1 MKWIV
6 DRIEN
11 NLVVLENSTTRE
23 IKEVELNLLPS
34 SIHEGAILIKQ
45 ENKYILDEEEE
56 FKRRKEIEERFKR
69 LRQQ

>member
-23 IKEVELNLLPS
+23 IKEVELNQLPS
-34 SIHEGAILIKQ
+34 SIHEGAILIKCDC
-45 ENKYILDEEEE
+45 NYILDEEDEL
-56 FKRRKEIEERFKR
+56 KRRKEIEERFKR
-69 LRQQ
+69 LRKQ